1 MKTIVKHIFQVI
13 ILLCI
18 PTFANGSITLPA
30 GDIYYQGNESQ
41 VDANNDFISIYENT
55 SWIANITNNDYGLQ
69 SGIGKMSISTPPKNG
84 SAEVL
89 PDNTIL
95 YTPNQSFVGSDLFVY
110 RVCNSNGNC
119 DEAEVN
125 ISVADYDYNPELHD
139 DHVIYYSDSSSVF
152 KVLINDKN
160 LFDNPLEMFILK
172 DLTNGYAEVT
182 DEMSIKLNFTSYF
195 IQTDSLVYQ
204 ICDKEGD
211 CGQAT
216 LYVTPYKD
224 ATAPGVIP
232 EAFSPNGD
240 GYNDS
245 FWIPEYDYYRH
256 LSIVIYNRN
265 GIKVYESPDYQN
277 KWDGIANTSTLN
289 GQLVPK
295 GIYFYVLTIT
305 GSSEEKKGSIY
316 VSY

>member
-1 MKTIVKHIFQVI
+1 MKPITKHILPVTIFF
-13 ILLCI
+13 CI
-18 PTFANGSITLPA
+18 TALTNASNTLPA
-30 GDIYYQGNESQ
+30 GDTALQGDDIQ
-41 VDANNDFISIYENT
+41 VMANNDFISIYENT
-55 SWIANITNNDYGLQ
+55 SWAANVTNNDYGLQ
-69 SGIGKMSISTPPKNG
+69 SGIREISISTPPENG
-84 SAEVL
+84 SAKVL
-89 PDNTIL
+89 PDNSIL
-95 YTPNQSFVGSDLFVY
+95 YTPNQSFTGSDLFIY
-110 RVCNSNGNC
+110 RVCNSKGNC

-125 ISVADYDYNPELHD
+125 ISVADYNYSPELYD

-152 KVLINDKN
+152 KVLINDKE
-160 LFDNPLEMFILK
+160 LFDIPLEMSILK
-172 DLTNGYAEVT
+172 DLTNGYAEIT

-240 GYNDS
+240 GYNDT

-256 LSIVIYNRN
+256 LSFMVFNRN
-265 GIKVYESPDYQN
+265 GIKVYESQDYQN
-277 KWDGIANTSTLN
+277 KWDGIANTGPLN
-289 GQLVPK
+289 GILVPK